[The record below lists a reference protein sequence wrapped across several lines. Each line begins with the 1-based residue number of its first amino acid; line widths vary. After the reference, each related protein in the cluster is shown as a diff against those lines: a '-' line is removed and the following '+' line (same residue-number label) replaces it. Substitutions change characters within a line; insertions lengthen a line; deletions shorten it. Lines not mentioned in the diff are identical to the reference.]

1 MNELEQSGIKVGCKV
16 VIIGQHWAQNI
27 GIKGSPI
34 TSMKINEDLVGF
46 NFEFENG
53 YNNYY
58 LLSKVLKVNDCFVYN
73 NVHCIIKE
81 INQTSITTDSIPLTI
96 SFLDDIGINFKL
108 SKRHQSEISEIK
120 YKIGQKIED
129 YINEILKVEKD
140 ESRIKWLKIYNR
152 CVLPYE
158 VKCQIE
164 EAITVVLSK
173 DKFEEWGINKHFEK
187 GITNSILIYGPPGT
201 GKTMIS
207 ETIAS
212 VLGKNL
218 MKLGVADVESN
229 VPGKTERNIKEAFKN
244 AKDNDAVIMLDEC
257 DTLLANRNSVGVI
270 MGGQI
275 NALLTELE
283 NFSGVCILTTNR
295 IHELDDA
302 LSRRIISK
310 IKLDMPNKE
319 QRESIWK
326 SSIPNEMPIKDID
339 FDLLSEAELSGGEIK
354 NCVLL
359 SARRAISQA
368 KDKVEMEQFINA
380 IKIELNYKK
389 DFQQSKPKSLQ
400 YKMDKTRE
408 VVKGL
413 YGN

>member
-1 MNELEQSGIKVGCKV
+1 
-16 VIIGQHWAQNI
+16 
-27 GIKGSPI
+27 
-34 TSMKINEDLVGF
+34 
-46 NFEFENG
+46 
-53 YNNYY
+53 
-58 LLSKVLKVNDCFVYN
+58 
-73 NVHCIIKE
+73 
-81 INQTSITTDSIPLTI
+81 
-96 SFLDDIGINFKL
+96 
-108 SKRHQSEISEIK
+108 
-120 YKIGQKIED
+120 
-129 YINEILKVEKD
+129 
-140 ESRIKWLKIYNR
+140 
-152 CVLPYE
+152 
-158 VKCQIE
+158 
-164 EAITVVLSK
+164 
-173 DKFEEWGINKHFEK
+173 
-187 GITNSILIYGPPGT
+187 
-201 GKTMIS
+201 
-207 ETIAS
+207 
-212 VLGKNL
+212 